1 MICLFGDVSVH
12 KGNQPVLAFFD
23 GKTAVLV
30 DANALLASG
39 REPVQFADAAAAAA
53 VAAVLRGQHRII
65 DLDETRDGQGK
76 LTRLTR
82 KAGSVDVLPTP
93 KP

>member
-12 KGNQPVLAFFD
+12 KGNEPVLAFYD
-23 GKTAVLV
+23 GKIAVMV

-39 REPVQFADAAAAAA
+39 REPVQFATSQDAAA
-53 VAAVLRGQHRII
+53 VALLLRGQHRII

-82 KAGSVDVLPTP
+82 KALSADVLPP
-93 KP
+93 AKP